1 MNKKS
6 IIKIVFAILVIAV
19 VGLFYKAGSQY
30 YESRY
35 VASNTYYLK
44 VPKGISMEIEDLYD
58 DTGKAVDKGKAYDF
72 KAMDR
77 DGKIK
82 NAYFEIVTSDSEKL
96 LKPETYLEITASETI
111 NLSEKR
117 ISKED
122 VPKEIVDK
130 IENLND

>member
-58 DTGKAVDKGKAYDF
+58 DTGKAVEKGKAYDF

-77 DGKIK
+77 DGKIR
-82 NAYFEIVTSDSEKL
+82 NVSFEIMTSDPNKL
-96 LKPETYLEITASETI
+96 LAPGTYLEIEASETI

-130 IENLND
+130 IEELND